1 MTKPNAPY
9 VAGALDLGEVK
20 ARAEARAQAE
30 KAAQGAAGGAMGAN
44 GAPQDA
50 GLAPFF
56 EVTDENFETH
66 LVRRSAEVPV
76 IAMVGT
82 SRSDMSEKLK
92 ATLKELAEEGSFS
105 FIVGYIDADARP
117 QIAQAFGVKNLPT
130 TIAVAGGQPI
140 TNFEG
145 GQPRE
150 ALEPWVEALV
160 SNIAP
165 QLNGPGPELQAAKAA
180 WEAGERPGAAQAGP
194 QEDLADPRLGVAEEA
209 LNAGDFDA
217 AIAAYEEIL
226 AAEPGNKE
234 IKQARDTTMLLKRLN
249 PAERAED
256 PIALADSN
264 PDDVQAQLDA
274 ADAEVVA
281 GAPDKA
287 FDRLIEAMKR
297 TAGDDKTV
305 LRERVLELFG
315 LFEAGDPRVL
325 AARTKLASA
334 LY

>member
-1 MTKPNAPY
+1 MTNPNAPY

-30 KAAQGAAGGAMGAN
+30 QAAHAGGSAGVAGGN
-44 GAPQDA
+44 AGSAG

-56 EVTDENFETH
+56 EVTDENFESH

-76 IAMVGT
+76 IAMIGT
-82 SRSDMSEKLK
+82 SRSDMSEQLK
-92 ATLKELAEEGSFS
+92 STLKELAEEGNFS
-105 FIVGYIDADARP
+105 FIVGYVDADARP

-130 TIAVAGGQPI
+130 TIAIGGGQPI

-150 ALEPWVEALV
+150 ALEPWIEALV
-160 SNIAP
+160 SNVGP

-180 WEAGERPGAAQAGP
+180 WESGERPGADSEP
-194 QEDLADPRLGVAEEA
+194 QEELADPRLAVAEEA
-209 LNAGDFDA
+209 LNNGDFDA
-217 AIAAYEEIL
+217 AIAAYDEIL

-249 PAERAED
+249 PAERTED
-256 PIALADSN
+256 PITAADSN
-264 PDDVQAQLDA
+264 LDDVQAQLDA
-274 ADAEVVA
+274 ADAEIVA
-281 GAPDKA
+281 GAPEKA

-297 TAGDDKTV
+297 TAGDDKNT
-305 LRERVLELFG
+305 LRDRLLELFG

-325 AARTKLASA
+325 SARTKLASA